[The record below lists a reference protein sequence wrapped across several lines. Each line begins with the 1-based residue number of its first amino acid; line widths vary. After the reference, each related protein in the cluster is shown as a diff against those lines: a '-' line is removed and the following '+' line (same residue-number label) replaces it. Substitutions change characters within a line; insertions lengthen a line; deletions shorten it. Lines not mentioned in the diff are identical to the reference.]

1 MFHQTFFFNAESY
14 LEQLKKM
21 NAKLDDDPLD
31 IILLGIGNDGHFAFC
46 NRSEEYSKKDTYA
59 IVHFTNS
66 DIAKQV
72 EYGWFSSREMVP
84 KEGIT
89 ITKYG
94 VLKSGTV
101 ILSGFQKEKE
111 KILKMILADN
121 VPKEMAIYDIIQRND
136 VILVSD

>member
-1 MFHQTFFFNAESY
+1 M
-14 LEQLKKM
+14 
-21 NAKLDDDPLD
+21 
-31 IILLGIGNDGHFAFC
+31 LGIGNDGHFAFC
-46 NRSEEYSKKDTYA
+46 NRSEEYSKKETYA

-101 ILSGFQKEKE
+101 ILSGLQKEKE
-111 KILKMILADN
+111 KIFKMILADN